1 MIEAPPL
8 AYLRL
13 DRLTKRFGPI
23 VAVDD
28 VSLTV
33 RRGEFMTLLGP
44 SGSGKTT
51 TLSIIAGFDAPTS
64 GVYCFMNSRSGRCR
78 RTAAISAWCFSATRC
93 SPT

>member
-1 MIEAPPL
+1 MIEAPPP

-51 TLSIIAGFDAPTS
+51 TLSILAGFDAPTQYRH
-64 GVYCFMNSRSGRCR
+64 G
-78 RTAAISAWCFSATRC
+78 ISALHAV
-93 SPT
+93 SPHDRLR